1 MPSAIKPNMVATYHV
16 GDGPFVSTLVAVGFF
31 GGVGR
36 LLAFF
41 RPFDTGM
48 ASRVA
53 NPGAS
58 GERNRPC

>member
-1 MPSAIKPNMVATYHV
+1 
-16 GDGPFVSTLVAVGFF
+16 VAVGFF